1 MSNIRSTS
9 RRYGSVPSDGTGGA
23 VEPEVTGGCSEPECG
38 GSVELDADVSELE
51 DGGVELDGGV
61 SEPDDGGGELELDDS
76 SESDSDSGGAGGGAT
91 TGGGPDETV
100 TVTTVPR
107 ITIAPAFGD
116 GAITVPAGDASSTV
130 MTRIARPRCVRR
142 RLACCSDVEPMQ
154 AGTVT

>member
-61 SEPDDGGGELELDDS
+61 SEPDDGGGE
-76 SESDSDSGGAGGGAT
+76 
-91 TGGGPDETV
+91 
-100 TVTTVPR
+100 
-107 ITIAPAFGD
+107 
-116 GAITVPAGDASSTV
+116 
-130 MTRIARPRCVRR
+130 
-142 RLACCSDVEPMQ
+142 
-154 AGTVT
+154 AGTRRFLRIGIPIQEVPEAVPPRAADRMKR